1 MVPLVLHTCA
11 YTHPRAGLVC
21 VCVFN
26 SIGLL
31 FLFWDYV
38 NLIIRNFDTFLNFY
52 FEMIKSQKA
61 AKQHRGRAD
70 PHPASPRGG
79 TSKLPH
85 EAHARR
91 RPVLSPATA
100 TEVDTELSIPA
111 ETCRTMPVHGHPLPP
126 APSAPPSLAPGHRR
140 SVLHLCDFVVWRMS
154 CNGNHTTRDP

>member
-52 FEMIKSQKA
+52 FEMINSQKA

-85 EAHARR
+85 EAHAGR
-91 RPVLSPATA
+91 RPWQCVPSRP
-100 TEVDTELSIPA
+100 V
-111 ETCRTMPVHGHPLPP
+111 TCDRHRGRHGAVYPRRDLPHDASARPPP
-126 APSAPPSLAPGHRR
+126 APCALRPAIPSTWPPPVCSPPL
-140 SVLHLCDFVVWRMS
+140 
-154 CNGNHTTRDP
+154 